1 MNSRDLILR
10 SIRKG
15 NHVGGAAGIKQ
26 HEIARPSASY
36 RDSSQL
42 SHEARIALLID
53 RLQDYGARV
62 LRTTPEAVPQSINR
76 LVEARGASRMVMPPG
91 IPAAWLPQ
99 SSYFTEDAALSPAEL
114 NTFDGVLTTATLA
127 IAQTGTIVL
136 QNAPGQGRRALSL
149 VPDYYL
155 CLLRTDQ
162 VVETVPEAFAQLAPT
177 ATLPTTFIS
186 GPSATADIEMTR
198 IKGVHG
204 PRTLDVLLIET

>member
-1 MNSRDLILR
+1 MSSRDLILR
-10 SIRKG
+10 SIREA
-15 NHVGGAAGIKQ
+15 NHRGAATGIHQ
-26 HEIARPSASY
+26 PQIERTSASY
-36 RDSSQL
+36 RASSQM
-42 SHEARIALLID
+42 SHGALIDLLID

-62 LRTTPEAVPQSINR
+62 LRITPDAVPQSINR

-91 IPAAWLPQ
+91 IPRAWAPQ
-99 SSYFTEDAALSPAEL
+99 SVCFTEDTALSPAEL

-162 VVETVPEAFAQLAPT
+162 IVETVPEAFAQLAPT